1 MAITTLSSFSSVLKD
16 SPQNNDLFDVNSLQL
31 IYRQVGKQTS
41 ILGQR
46 TKLGGIHNDRLYV
59 QLLKENPND
68 DSITSTSE
76 IVIHDISDNTTEIF
90 TNKSI

>member
-1 MAITTLSSFSSVLKD
+1 MKLKD